1 MIKKFKLIV
10 YSLFLKFIFNSIFV
24 TCRWKIVGLDSF
36 NEALKKNRPI
46 LLCLWHEHLV
56 CVSRY
61 FKKTTLNLYAVSS
74 THFDSEILAKI
85 LFSWK
90 IKLIRGSSTH
100 GWSSVLKQMIVLFK
114 KASTLVAL
122 TNDGPQG
129 PARIAK
135 EGSLSVAKKYN
146 AQIISIAAKSTKS
159 WRLHSW
165 DKTLLPKP
173 FSTIYIK
180 FSKVYPDGQEVNANQ
195 ITKFITSNSDDLLS

>member
-1 MIKKFKLIV
+1 MIKKIKLFV
-10 YSLFLKFIFNSIFV
+10 YSLFLKFMFNSIFV

-36 NEALKKNRPI
+36 NEALEQNRPV

-74 THFDSEILAKI
+74 THFDSEILSKI
-85 LFSWK
+85 LCSWK
-90 IKLIRGSSTH
+90 IKLIRGSSTR
-100 GWSSVLKQMIVLFK
+100 GWSGVLKQMMILFK
-114 KASTLVAL
+114 NSSTLVAL

-146 AQIISIAAKSTKS
+146 AQIISIAAKPSKS
-159 WRLHSW
+159 WRLNSW

-173 FSTIYIK
+173 FSTICIK
-180 FSKVYPDGQEVNANQ
+180 FSKVYPDSQEINANQ
-195 ITKFITSNSDDLLS
+195 ITKFITSNSDDLLV

>member
-1 MIKKFKLIV
+1 MKKQIKLIV
-10 YSLFLKFIFNSIFV
+10 YSLFLKLIFNSIFM
-24 TCRWKIVGLDSF
+24 TCRWKIIGFDNF
-36 NEALKKNRPI
+36 NAAINKNRPI

-85 LFSWK
+85 LCSWK
-90 IKLIRGSSTH
+90 IKLIRGSSTR

-114 KASTLVAL
+114 DTSTLVAL

-146 AQIISIAAKSTKS
+146 AQIVSISAKSTKG
-159 WRLHSW
+159 WRLNSW

-180 FSKVYPDGQEVNANQ
+180 FSKVYPDNQEVSANQ
-195 ITKFITSNSDDLLS
+195 ITKFINSNSDEILS